1 MKKSWIVFVIGIM
14 ACGILYGIE
23 QRIHVDYLTQSLVKI
38 VLFLVIPLGF
48 IRAERKEGKMIV
60 SCRMEDSKNGW
71 LFAIILGV
79 FSFVAVLGAYILLRG
94 FIDFPHIVN
103 DLQNRLK
110 ISQMNY
116 LLIGAYVVFFNSF
129 LEEVFFRGFI
139 FARLYR
145 NGFRAQA
152 YLFSS
157 VLFALYHVSIFKTW
171 FTWPMMV
178 VVLCGLVVGGII
190 FCWLNRKTL
199 SIQYSWIAH
208 VFADLAIIL
217 IGYTLFF

>member
-1 MKKSWIVFVIGIM
+1 MKKSCVVMAIGIM

-23 QRIHVDYLTQSLVKI
+23 QGIHVDYLTQSLVKI
-38 VLFLVIPLGF
+38 FLFLVIPLGF
-48 IRAERKEGKMIV
+48 IRAEREERNMTVNRQRGA
-60 SCRMEDSKNGW
+60 RKNGW
-71 LFAIILGV
+71 WHAILLGI
-79 FSFVAVLGAYILLRG
+79 FSFAAVLGGYYLLRS
-94 FIDFPHIVN
+94 FIDFPHIVE
-103 DLQNRLK
+103 DLQTRLK
-110 ISQMNY
+110 VSQMNY

-145 NGFRAQA
+145 NGQRVWA
-152 YLFSS
+152 YLLSS
-157 VLFALYHVSIFKTW
+157 LLFALYHISIFKTW

-178 VVLCGLVVGGII
+178 LALCGLAIGGLI

-199 SIQYSWIAH
+199 RIYHSWIAH
-208 VFADLAIIL
+208 IFADLAIIW